1 MYRKY
6 RSEEEWNIVEGY
18 LNGIFSLEEKR
29 RELGYKTALG
39 LELGTTISGER
50 SSVIFFILP
59 KKASFSLFILL
70 S

>member
-18 LNGIFSLEEKR
+18 LNGVFSLEEKTS
-29 RELGYKTALG
+29 ELGYKTAS
-39 LELGTTISGER
+39 ELDDEQYQEQGAAPL
-50 SSVIFFILP
+50 FILP
-59 KKASFSLFILL
+59 KKAPFSLFILL